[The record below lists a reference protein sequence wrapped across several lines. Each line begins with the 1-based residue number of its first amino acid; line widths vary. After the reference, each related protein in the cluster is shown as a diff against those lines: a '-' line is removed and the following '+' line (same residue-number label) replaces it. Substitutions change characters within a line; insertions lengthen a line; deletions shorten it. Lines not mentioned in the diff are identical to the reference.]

1 MTEMTEIDVY
11 DASFLSSTQIFG
23 KMRANDRK

>member
-1 MTEMTEIDVY
+1 MTEMTEIDVH

-23 KMRANDRK
+23 KMIANDRK